1 MTRVVISQ
9 PMYFPWAGFM
19 AQMALADVYIWLDD
33 TQFSKGSFTNRVQVK
48 TPNGIK
54 WMSIPLKGKG
64 SFRLI
69 RELAP
74 GRPDW
79 HQTHKALLEQAFRGR
94 PHAAD
99 AISLF
104 EEVDFEAPLSDVL
117 VASAEVQAEAIG
129 VLPETRTTST
139 ALAVEGRSWERVL
152 GLVKAV
158 GGTEYISGMG
168 GLAYLDHEAFEAAG
182 VSVSY
187 MNYAP
192 HPWPQDA
199 APFTPYVTG
208 LDLVASVSRAPARDH
223 LNPATLDWRT
233 MKALKEETS

>member
-54 WMSIPLKGKG
+54 WMSVPLEGKG

-79 HQTHKALLEQAFRGR
+79 HRTHKALLEQAFRGR
-94 PHAAD
+94 AHAAD

-104 EEVDFEAPLSDVL
+104 EEVDFSAPLSDVL
-117 VASAEVQAEAIG
+117 VASAEAQAEALGI
-129 VLPETRTTST
+129 LPNIRTTST

-152 GLVKAV
+152 GMVKAV
-158 GGTEYISGMG
+158 GGTEYISGTG
-168 GLAYLDHEAFEAAG
+168 GLAYLDHDAFEAAG

-192 HPWPQDA
+192 RPWPQDA
-199 APFTPYVTG
+199 AAFTPYVTS
-208 LDLVASVSRAPARDH
+208 LDLVASVSRILARDH
-223 LNPATLDWRT
+223 LNPAVLDWRA